1 MQQSKPV
8 PISSPDFKARPT
20 PGLSDAVF
28 LPGQPH
34 EFLKNYILITIH
46 KYSIVIINIKIY
58 PCVKYKHILIMI
70 HHIMTTEDRKF
81 NHKSITLR
89 LK

>member
-34 EFLKNYILITIH
+34 EFLKKLYFNYNTQIQ
-46 KYSIVIINIKIY
+46 YYN
-58 PCVKYKHILIMI
+58 
-70 HHIMTTEDRKF
+70 
-81 NHKSITLR
+81 N
-89 LK
+89 